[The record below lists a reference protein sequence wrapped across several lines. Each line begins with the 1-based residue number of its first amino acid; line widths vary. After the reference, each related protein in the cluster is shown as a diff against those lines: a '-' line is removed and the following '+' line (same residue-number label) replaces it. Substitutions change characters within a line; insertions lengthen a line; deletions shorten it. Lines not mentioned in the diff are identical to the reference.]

1 MYQQSQKVIYTLIIF
16 VKATPITMMIISICK
31 LFVVKFVVA
40 YVGEIYNRIIFW
52 VQ

>member
-1 MYQQSQKVIYTLIIF
+1 MRQQSQKVIYTLIIF
-16 VKATPITMMIISICK
+16 VKATPITMIIISICK
-31 LFVVKFVVA
+31 LFVVA

>member
-1 MYQQSQKVIYTLIIF
+1 MCKQSQKVIYTLIIF
-16 VKATPITMMIISICK
+16 VKATPITMIIISICK
-31 LFVVKFVVA
+31 LFVA

>member
-1 MYQQSQKVIYTLIIF
+1 MCQQSQKVIYTLILF
-16 VKATPITMMIISICK
+16 AKATSITMIVISICK
-31 LFVVKFVVA
+31 LFVVKFVIA